1 LAAVGTNKK
10 ETFMKRY
17 SILTLLLLLFLG
29 SYAQTP
35 TKPRLV
41 VVLMVDELN
50 SDQLLLWQKKFEKGG
65 IARMM
70 NQGTFIPYV
79 SLNSVSAWQGTGVAS
94 FFTGATPAVHGLV
107 SDTWIDRFSQKN
119 FHALY
124 GTYQI
129 DKLDTSLT
137 PNCNTML
144 ASTLA
149 DELLRLYPNTS
160 KVRAIGMSPDI
171 STFATGHGKDGF
183 YSFDEKTGLV
193 VNKSLTSLPDWARE
207 FNSKRFGDTYRQR
220 EWGPLNNI
228 NDYYEARFYR
238 STLTQS
244 FLYHFTTDLDYS
256 RLIYSPYG
264 NVMMRDFA
272 VSMMINEGI
281 GKDEYPDLLTISF
294 TLKPKVKKNSSLF
307 DAEVEDMA
315 LRLDH
320 EVTGLIRFFE
330 ETIGIE
336 NVVMALTSA
345 HNPGVFPNEYNQVG
359 TPTGT
364 FSGRKAISL
373 LNLYFMAQYGQGKWV
388 VDYHDGTFMLNAPLI
403 AEKGMQIDDM
413 RQKTADFLLQMAGV
427 ARSYTY
433 QQLLRGTS
441 TNVNPDI
448 LQSFHPKRSGDV
460 IIELEPGWAEE
471 LDNGDL
477 RVRPLQT
484 RHIPV
489 LFFGGGIPAQTI
501 RRVCPIVDIAPTI
514 STLFQMSYPNG
525 CEGRPIDEIF
535 KK

>member
-1 LAAVGTNKK
+1 
-10 ETFMKRY
+10 MKRY
-17 SILTLLLLLFLG
+17 FLSLLLCCIGLNLW
-29 SYAQTP
+29 AQLAP
-35 TKPRLV
+35 KPRLV
-41 VVLMVDELN
+41 VVMMVDELS
-50 SDQLLLWQKKFEKGG
+50 SDQLILWQKKFEKGG
-65 IARMM
+65 ISRMM

-79 SLNSVSAWQGTGVAS
+79 SLNSVSAWQGAGVAS
-94 FFTGATPAVHGLV
+94 FFTGATPSVHGLV
-107 SDTWIDRFSQKN
+107 SEKWIDRFSQKSMS
-119 FHALY
+119 ALY
-124 GTYQI
+124 GPIVGDKI
-129 DKLDTSLT
+129 DTTQVPDCK
-137 PNCNTML
+137 NML

-160 KVRAIGMSPDI
+160 KVRAVGMMPSI
-171 STFATGHGKDGF
+171 SSFATGHGKDGF
-183 YSFDEKTGLV
+183 YCFDEKSGLII
-193 VNKSLTSLPDWARE
+193 NKSLASLPDWARE
-207 FNSKRFGDTYRQR
+207 FNDKRFSETYRQR

-238 STLTQS
+238 STLTPS
-244 FLYHFTTDLDYS
+244 FLYKFNTDLNYS

-294 TLKPKVKKNSSLF
+294 TLKPGAKKNCAQF

-336 NVVMALTSA
+336 NVVMVLTSA
-345 HNPGVFPNEYNQVG
+345 HNPGVFPVDYTRVG

-388 VDYHDGTFMLNAPLI
+388 MDYHDGTFIMNTALI
-403 AEKGMQIDDM
+403 AEKNMSLDDM
-413 RQKTADFLLQMAGV
+413 RQKTADFLLQMSGV
-427 ARSYTY
+427 ARAYTY
-433 QQLLRGTS
+433 QQLLRGS
-441 TNVNPDI
+441 SSNVNQAI

-471 LDNGDL
+471 LDNGVL
-477 RVRPLQT
+477 QVRPLQT

-489 LFFGGGIPAQTI
+489 LFFGAGIPSKTI

-525 CEGRPIDEIF
+525 CEGRPVDEVF
-535 KK
+535 NK